1 MSLFIFWYPKVYIWM
16 CTNHYARKLLM
27 WTKKQ
32 KVRVE
37 YLAMKIQLSPV
48 TISPSMYIPLPLP
61 HMPTKITKITSN
73 DLLPAA
79 QRGSP
84 PLTISILTIFS
95 PVWDISPCHKIVSL
109 RLFPK
114 FRFRLLNALRIECS
128 VSTKWLVRVFFC
140 RRFLSADK
148 IARLATSET
157 KWSCCPTTW
166 RASHLLPLVSV
177 GTQRGES
184 CWYGSRSRLHLT
196 RNDHS
201 PTTNVWHLSLFEPE
215 TDISPNSRIVSS
227 SICTYLVQIKRS
239 KVFKSSNNGVKF
251 IHCILFPAFS
261 FKRNTP
267 V

>member
-1 MSLFIFWYPKVYIWM
+1 MSQNCKFTAVPKVQVQAFERPQNWM
-16 CTNHYARKLLM
+16 FSVNQMTSKSILLPEVFECGQNCE
-27 WTKKQ
+27 TSNVGDQ
-32 KVRVE
+32 VVLLSN
-37 YLAMKIQLSPV
+37 YLASE
-48 TISPSMYIPLPLP
+48 
-61 HMPTKITKITSN
+61 
-73 DLLPAA
+73 
-79 QRGSP
+79 P
-84 PLTISILTIFS
+84 P
-95 PVWDISPCHKIVSL
+95 
-109 RLFPK
+109 
-114 FRFRLLNALRIECS
+114 
-128 VSTKWLVRVFFC
+128 
-140 RRFLSADK
+140 
-148 IARLATSET
+148 
-157 KWSCCPTTW
+157 
-166 RASHLLPLVSV
+166 PLVSV

>member
-140 RRFLSADK
+140 RRFLSANK

-166 RASHLLPLVSV
+166 RASHLYHWSPWGLKGGKAAGMDPGPDYTWLAMTILP
-177 GTQRGES
+177 
-184 CWYGSRSRLHLT
+184 RLMF
-196 RNDHS
+196 DICHS
-201 PTTNVWHLSLFEPE
+201 LNPKPTFL
-215 TDISPNSRIVSS
+215 
-227 SICTYLVQIKRS
+227 Q
-239 KVFKSSNNGVKF
+239 KVE
-251 IHCILFPAFS
+251 
-261 FKRNTP
+261 
-267 V
+267 